1 MKNPNQIKKSC
12 LSHVKCIEKKS
23 QYGRTVVVPHKWPI
37 FGSKLTLLTFPMII
51 PRPNPITRIIFWEN
65 ICWIFLSHCIG
76 PLLFFRSLLEF
87 PPSVFLVNFL
97 PPLKVNAGHIEY
109 HPRRVL
115 DMESANSN
123 CVVAENPGPWNLNLK
138 RSVSKY
144 FDHVPSAFCRRP
156 RPLPTSWLEKDV
168 SDLWSHRRN
177 TSSVLG
183 TRLSNPWFSNIRT
196 GRNFQDRRAE
206 KRTNH

>member
-1 MKNPNQIKKSC
+1 MAVP
-12 LSHVKCIEKKS
+12 
-23 QYGRTVVVPHKWPI
+23 RTVVVPHKWPI

-51 PRPNPITRIIFWEN
+51 PTPDPYNQNNPLREHFVEY
-65 ICWIFLSHCIG
+65 FFVPLDLSVTFRFST
-76 PLLFFRSLLEF
+76 LSFFG
-87 PPSVFLVNFL
+87 VFFATTASH
-97 PPLKVNAGHIEY
+97 AGHIEY
-109 HPRRVL
+109 HHPRRV

-123 CVVAENPGPWNLNLK
+123 CVAAENPGPWNLNLK